1 MVQGVIGMV
10 PWDIGLI
17 LEGYRDG
24 PRSYRDGPMGCR
36 VGPMG
41 CTDGLK
47 GMQGWAYRL

>member
-1 MVQGVIGMV
+1 MV

-41 CTDGLK
+41 CTDGPK
-47 GMQGWAYRL
+47 GMQAVGKRREFTRR